1 VAHGTVRWPHGCV
14 IGWIDP
20 DGRGDR
26 RLKVAA
32 VDPKLPNACSANA
45 CPVDVRIRSGLKRL
59 LKLKRRSLFT
69 CSWKLEVLILEG
81 GDLETSRP
89 CERPRAR
96 LSQQH
101 PHVTGPARAL
111 WLTQALAGA
120 WAMAWEPPPSARAR
134 VVRARDA
141 MWRARPAE
149 RRGRACPSRRVRRP
163 TSTPWTRYV
172 VVSSYFSRNSSPI
185 PNEILLIGRYHWSS
199 RSRGQT
205 PFAPAQ

>member
-1 VAHGTVRWPHGCV
+1 MAHGTVRWPHGCV
-14 IGWIDP
+14 IGWVDP

-89 CERPRAR
+89 CEHPRAR

-101 PHVTGPARAL
+101 PHATGPARAL

-120 WAMAWEPPPSARAR
+120 WAMAWEPPPSARTGRTSAR
-134 VVRARDA
+134 RHVARTP
-141 MWRARPAE
+141 PAE
-149 RRGRACPSRRVRRP
+149 DARMSVSSRRP

-172 VVSSYFSRNSSPI
+172 VVSSYFSSPI
-185 PNEILLIGRYHWSS
+185 PNYS
-199 RSRGQT
+199 RIKSY
-205 PFAPAQ
+205 

>member
-1 VAHGTVRWPHGCV
+1 MEA
-14 IGWIDP
+14 
-20 DGRGDR
+20 
-26 RLKVAA
+26 
-32 VDPKLPNACSANA
+32 
-45 CPVDVRIRSGLKRL
+45 
-59 LKLKRRSLFT
+59 
-69 CSWKLEVLILEG
+69 EVLILEG

-149 RRGRACPSRRVRRP
+149 DAHVRLVATTDVDSVLDPVRRG
-163 TSTPWTRYV
+163 
-172 VVSSYFSRNSSPI
+172 
-185 PNEILLIGRYHWSS
+185 
-199 RSRGQT
+199 
-205 PFAPAQ
+205 